1 MKEKIYT
8 IPINEAFAEKCG
20 CPLCRLYG
28 ISRDK
33 ALDYITG
40 AAMMEPDVRTESN
53 KLGFCREHLS
63 YMLTSKKVLPVAL
76 MLESHMDE
84 AAKKVYRESKGVLT
98 RAFDPEKLAERA
110 EKLASS
116 CFVCTRADRE
126 MEHYVRNTVYLW
138 ETELDF
144 RTVYAAQEYF
154 CLPHMAALLKFAK
167 KDLSKREL
175 GEFTKVTAEI
185 SANYHDK
192 LREELA
198 KFTRSFDYRFAADAK
213 DPRVKASAE
222 NTAAYLEGGNK

>member
-20 CPLCRLYG
+20 CPLCRLYT

-84 AAKKVYRESKGVLT
+84 AAKKVYRDAKSVLT
-98 RAFDPEKLAERA
+98 RAYDPEKLAANA
-110 EKLASS
+110 EKLSSS
-116 CFVCTRADRE
+116 CFVCTRADKE
-126 MEHYVRNTVYLW
+126 MEHYVRNTIYLW
-138 ETELDF
+138 KTELDF
-144 RTVYAAQEYF
+144 RDVYAKQEYF
-154 CLPHMAALLKFAK
+154 CLPHMAAMLRFAK
-167 KDLSKREL
+167 KELSKREL
-175 GEFTKVTAEI
+175 GEFTKLTAEI
-185 SANYHDK
+185 SAKYHDQ

-198 KFTRSFDYRFAADAK
+198 KFTRSFDYRFAGDAK
-213 DPRVKASAE
+213 DPRVKSSAE
-222 NTAAYLEGGNK
+222 NTAAYLESGAK

>member
-40 AAMMEPDVRTESN
+40 AAMMEPAVRTESN

-98 RAFDPEKLAERA
+98 RAFDPEKLAEKA
-110 EKLASS
+110 EKLSSS

-126 MEHYVRNTVYLW
+126 MDHYVRNTVYLW

-154 CLPHMAALLKFAK
+154 CLPHMAALLRFAK

-222 NTAAYLEGGNK
+222 NTAAYLEGGTK

>member
-8 IPINEAFAEKCG
+8 IPINESFAEKCG
-20 CPLCRLYG
+20 CPLCRLYN
-28 ISRDK
+28 ISREK

-84 AAKKVYRESKGVLT
+84 TAKKVYRDAKSVLT
-98 RAFDPEKLAERA
+98 RSYDPEKLASNA
-110 EKLASS
+110 EKLSSS
-116 CFVCTRADRE
+116 CFVCTRASRE

-144 RTVYAAQEYF
+144 RTVYAQQEYF

-175 GEFTKVTAEI
+175 GEFTKITAEI
-185 SANYHDK
+185 CTNYHDK
-192 LREELA
+192 LRDELA
-198 KFTRSFDYRFAADAK
+198 KFTRSFDYRFAGDAK
-213 DPRVKASAE
+213 DPRVKSSAE